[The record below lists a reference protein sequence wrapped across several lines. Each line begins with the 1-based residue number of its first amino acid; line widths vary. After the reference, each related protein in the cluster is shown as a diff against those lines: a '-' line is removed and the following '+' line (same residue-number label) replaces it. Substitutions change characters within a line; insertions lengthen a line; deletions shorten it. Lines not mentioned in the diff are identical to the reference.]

1 MPFRLQLPPEEAV
14 EHRAWRHAH
23 MAALDAIER
32 GEAVAVLGPP
42 GSGKTLLLRSL
53 SRALAALGWK
63 VALVGAEGLAAVPE
77 EAELVLQDEAARL
90 SPADLAALAR
100 RGSPFV
106 LAAPPGFA
114 ARLTGLE
121 RPVAWVTLGP
131 MAPEEVARLVA
142 ARLAAAG
149 LAPDR
154 FTPEAVQALARL
166 SGGMVRLVL
175 VLAGAALF
183 AAESAGAS
191 RVTQEDVE
199 EADAM
204 RTGVLEAAEPVEM
217 ETPVAVPASAA
228 PEPRQRLADA
238 APRRVRESRMRM
250 WSRRITLGL
259 AAAGLAVAA
268 GAVVLAPHVLQRRAA
283 PEVVAV
289 APPPPVPPPETP
301 VAAEPPVQV
310 AVPEPAP
317 MPDPEP
323 PPPVVAPPPV
333 VVAPPPAPARPVRPR
348 VAATPAPAPPVPLP
362 ETPVESSPWSVGRV
376 PAPVEAAGRAA
387 RVVMREPANIRR
399 APGIASPV
407 VRVTSAGMV
416 LRVFD
421 QRGPWVQV
429 GDSAP
434 WGWVHSDVVD
444 RAS

>member
-1 MPFRLQLPPEEAV
+1 MPFRLQVPPEEAV

-23 MAALDAIER
+23 MAVLDAIER

-53 SRALAALGWK
+53 ARALAALGWK
-63 VALVGAEGLAAVPE
+63 VALVGAEGLGAVPD
-77 EAELVLQDEAARL
+77 EAELVLLDEAGQL
-90 SPADLAALAR
+90 SPADLVALAR
-100 RGSPFV
+100 RESPFV

-114 ARLTGLE
+114 ARLTALE
-121 RPVAWVTLGP
+121 RRVAWVTLGP

-149 LAPDR
+149 LPPDL
-154 FTPEAVQALARL
+154 FTPEALQALARH

-183 AAESAGAS
+183 AAQSAGAP
-191 RVTQEDVE
+191 RVTHEDVE
-199 EADAM
+199 EAAAM
-204 RTGVLEAAEPVEM
+204 RTGVLEAAGPVEV
-217 ETPVAVPASAA
+217 ETPVAEPARAG
-228 PEPRQRLADA
+228 PEPRLRLANA
-238 APRRVRESRMRM
+238 APRRARESRMRM

-268 GAVVLAPHVLQRRAA
+268 GAVVVVPHVLQRRVA
-283 PEVVAV
+283 PEVVVV
-289 APPPPVPPPETP
+289 APPAVTPPAEPPAVVEPPV
-301 VAAEPPVQV
+301 AEPPV
-310 AVPEPAP
+310 PL
-317 MPDPEP
+317 PDP
-323 PPPVVAPPPV
+323 VPPPV
-333 VVAPPPAPARPVRPR
+333 VVVVPPPAPARPVRPR
-348 VAATPAPAPPVPLP
+348 VATIPAPTPAVPLP
-362 ETPVESSPWSVGRV
+362 ETPVEPSPWSVGRS
-376 PAPVEAAGRAA
+376 PAPVEAAGRLA

-421 QRGPWVQV
+421 QRGPWVLV

-434 WGWVHSDVVD
+434 WGWVHSDVVE